1 MKLKILLVLFFAPL
15 LVLSC
20 KPVETSSIETS
31 NEVPESWTLI
41 WEDRFEG
48 EELNSENWSVPER
61 NNADWGNYM
70 SDCEKCIVLR
80 NNKLLLRG
88 IVNDDVMP
96 ADSAFFLTG
105 GVISKG
111 KKAFKYGKIEIRAKL
126 ETARGA
132 WPALWLLADENRYGK
147 YPRNGE
153 IDIMERLND
162 EQQIYQTVHSYYT
175 LVLEEKENPPY
186 YTTVKLNPEEY
197 NIYGLKWYPDRLVFM
212 LNGEETFTYPKLDNV
227 DPTQWPFDQPFYILM
242 TMQLGGSW
250 VGEVEPDDL
259 PVEMEIDWVRWYQLD
274 NNNM

>member
-1 MKLKILLVLFFAPL
+1 MKLKPILLIYIASL
-15 LVLSC
+15 LMLSC
-20 KPVETSSIETS
+20 KAGELLTTETNDVSTE
-31 NEVPESWTLI
+31 NWNLI
-41 WEDRFEG
+41 WEDSFEG
-48 EELNSENWSVPER
+48 TELNSENWSLPER
-61 NNADWGNYM
+61 TSADWGNYM
-70 SDCEKCIVLR
+70 SDCEECVILRNEQLVLR
-80 NNKLLLRG
+80 GL
-88 IVNDDVMP
+88 VNDNIMP
-96 ADSAFFLTG
+96 SDTVRFLTG

-111 KKAFKYGKIEIRAKL
+111 KKAFTYGKIEIRAKL
-126 ETARGA
+126 QTAEGA
-132 WPALWLLADENRYGK
+132 WPALWLLADENRYGD

-186 YTTVKLNPEEY
+186 YTTVTLNPEKY

-227 DPTQWPFDQPFYILM
+227 DPTQWPFDQPLYILM

-250 VGEVEPDDL
+250 VGDVKPDDL

-274 NNNM
+274 NKNM

>member
-20 KPVETSSIETS
+20 KSVETSSIETS

-70 SDCEKCIVLR
+70 SDCEKCVVLR

-96 ADSAFFLTG
+96 ADSALFLTG

-132 WPALWLLADENRYGK
+132 WPALWLLADENRYGE

-153 IDIMERLND
+153 IDMMERLND
-162 EQQIYQTVHSYYT
+162 EKKIYQTVHSYYT
-175 LVLEEKENPPY
+175 LVLENKENPPY
-186 YTTVKLNPEEY
+186 YSTVSLNPEEY
-197 NIYGLKWYPDRLVFM
+197 NIYGLKWFPDRLVFT
-212 LNGEETFTYPKLDNV
+212 LNGEDTFTYPKLENT
-227 DPTQWPFDQPFYILM
+227 DPTQWPFDQPFYLLM

-250 VGEVEPDDL
+250 VGEVNSEDL

-274 NNNM
+274 NSNI